1 MVHICDLLVSMHFA
15 KEFFVILYRVD
26 LQKKYLMAMK
36 KKFDYLILGGGS
48 AGCTLASRLS
58 KNTNINVAL
67 IEAGG
72 GGKNLFIRMPAGNGF
87 VFGNSKLDW
96 GYNSTPQKALHG
108 RQIYLPR
115 GKGLGGSS
123 NMNGMIYMR
132 GVKRDYD
139 NWAEMGLDGWGYNDM
154 LRFFKK
160 SESSKYRRDQWH
172 GSFGPLATEP
182 SRNFGTLEKAFIE
195 ASIKAGHM
203 YIDDFNGPFRT
214 GAGRTDSM
222 IKNGIRQSS
231 NIAYLSTKPK
241 NLTLFKNCH
250 VKRIL
255 IKKDKA
261 IGIETVEGTRIYS
274 EREVIICQGA
284 FGTPQ
289 TLLLSGIGPE
299 SHLRD
304 FNIPVHV
311 NLPGFGSNLADHVN
325 VSIQYGSTRKDLS
338 LARFQRLDKAISL
351 LTRWLIFKSGPG
363 SGAFFSTIIFHA
375 LKDVSLPELQI
386 YMTPMII
393 DENLTSKAEETTPL
407 LERLGKKIFARGRKV
422 AKPGIQIDINQMRP
436 KSSGSVRLTS
446 TNPLDHPLID
456 LNYYQN
462 KSDLKELIEG
472 VKVMRDVMS
481 KNEISKYHSGELPP
495 FRNASSDSEIEAAI
509 YKNTY
514 SGHHPCSTARMGPD
528 TDQLSVLDTN
538 LKVRGIDNL
547 RVCDASAFPTQI
559 TGNLNA
565 TVIAFA
571 EKAAEIILAGN

>member
-1 MVHICDLLVSMHFA
+1 
-15 KEFFVILYRVD
+15 
-26 LQKKYLMAMK
+26 MK
-36 KKFDYLILGGGS
+36 KKFDYLVLGGGS

-58 KNTNINVAL
+58 ENTNVNVAL

-72 GGKNLFIRMPAGNGF
+72 GGRNLFIKMPAGNGF
-87 VFGNSKLDW
+87 VFGNPKLDW
-96 GYNSTPQKALHG
+96 GYNSIPQKTLFG

-139 NWAEMGLDGWGYNDM
+139 NWAEMGLKGWGYNDL
-154 LRFFKK
+154 LRYFKK

-182 SRNFGTLEKAFIE
+182 SRNFGTLEKAFID
-195 ASIKAGHM
+195 ASIKAGHIF
-203 YIDDFNGPFRT
+203 IDDFNGPYRT
-214 GAGRTDSM
+214 GVGRTDSM

-231 NIAYLSTKPK
+231 NIAYLSSKPQ
-241 NLTLFKNCH
+241 NLTLLKNCH

-255 IKKDKA
+255 IQKDNA
-261 IGIETVEGTRIYS
+261 IGIETAEGVKIYS
-274 EREVIICQGA
+274 EREVILCQGA

-299 SHLRD
+299 SHLKD
-304 FNIPVHV
+304 LNIPVYV
-311 NLPGFGSNLADHVN
+311 DLPGVGENLADHVD

-351 LTRWLIFKSGPG
+351 LTRWLIFKDGPG
-363 SGAFFSTIIFHA
+363 SGAFFSAVLFHA
-375 LKDVSLPELQI
+375 LKDISLPELQI

-393 DENLTSKAEETTPL
+393 DENLTNHAIETTPL
-407 LERLGKKIFARGRKV
+407 FERFGKKIFARGRKV

-436 KSSGSVRLTS
+436 KSLGSVRLKS
-446 TNPLDHPLID
+446 NNPLDHPLID
-456 LNYYQN
+456 LNYYKN
-462 KSDLKELIEG
+462 KSDLKELTEG
-472 VKVMRDVMS
+472 VKVVRDVMS
-481 KNEISKYHSGELPP
+481 KNEIAKYHSGELPP
-495 FRNASSDSEIEAAI
+495 FHNATSDPEIEAAI
-509 YKNTY
+509 YQNTF

-528 TDQLSVLDTN
+528 TDQLAVLDSN
-538 LKVRGIDNL
+538 LKVRGINNL

-571 EKAAEIILAGN
+571 EKVAEIILEGN